1 MELDR
6 RRSSSSISYD
16 IVEASLG
23 SSSPSPLFHL
33 DFISDQEHSVQ
44 EAVVLRR
51 IVDDNLIQGA
61 EGGGGG
67 GEEEEEE
74 EESEVEYIS
83 LSIDGDDEGNKEENK
98 ERSDGFIPPS
108 PVLPTSNDSKL
119 HENPPWY
126 QLGLRKPISIRSP
139 LLELHQGK
147 ISFFVSS

>member
-1 MELDR
+1 MAMELDK

-23 SSSPSPLFHL
+23 SSSPSTLFHL

-44 EAVVLRR
+44 EALVLRR
-51 IVDDNLIQGA
+51 VVDDKLIQG
-61 EGGGGG
+61 
-67 GEEEEEE
+67 EEEEE

-147 ISFFVSS
+147 ISFCLFLTKIE